1 MTISPPLC
9 VDVAYPDDLAAVF
22 AGLAETS
29 WSQWLDS
36 STLTP
41 GQGRYSI
48 LVTEPRRRIWQLH
61 GQVWVADEKR
71 EAQAATISLWE
82 VLREALDGLALDA
95 ECPCPDLP
103 FSGGVLGYLGYDFA
117 LSERG
122 MDIADES
129 LWPEAAFGVYDSALI
144 VDHLLQRA
152 WVFAPAKQMAGVRK
166 QWELRLS
173 AAEAAAPVPD
183 FRVRGPVQT
192 LWSAAQYAAAFQRV
206 EAYIRAGDCYQINL
220 AQPFTAVYSGSSWH
234 LYRHLRAMNPAAFS
248 AYLHFPWGSV
258 LSFSPERLLQVQH
271 GHMQVRPIKG
281 TWPRGTDVL
290 QDAQFAAELLGSAKD
305 RAENVMIVDLL
316 RNDLGKVAEIG
327 SVRVTQ
333 LCSLE
338 SNAQVHH
345 LVSVVEAQLLTGL
358 DPLQALAACFPG
370 GSITGAPKRRA
381 MEIIAELEPATRGL
395 YCGSIGYID
404 RTGKMDM
411 NIAIRTMTTSQ
422 GELRFW
428 AGGGIVADSRV
439 DAEYQESLDKVAL
452 FLRELA
458 ALAGLA

>member
-9 VDVAYPDDLAAVF
+9 VDVAYPVDLAAVF
-22 AGLAETS
+22 SSLAETS

-36 STLTP
+36 STQTP

-48 LVTEPRRRIWQLH
+48 LVTEPRRRIWQYH
-61 GQVWVADEKR
+61 GQVWVADGKS
-71 EAQAATISLWE
+71 EAQAASASLWE
-82 VLREALDGLALDA
+82 VLRDAREGLAVDA
-95 ECPCPDLP
+95 EHSCPDLP
-103 FSGGVLGYLGYDFA
+103 FTGGVLGYLGYDFA
-117 LSERG
+117 LSEWG
-122 MDIADES
+122 LEIPEET

-152 WVFAPAKQMAGVRK
+152 WVLAPTAQMPGVRI
-166 QWELRLS
+166 QWESRLS
-173 AAEAAAPVPD
+173 AAEAVPRAAD
-183 FRVRGPVQT
+183 FRVQGPVQAQ
-192 LWSAAQYAAAFQRV
+192 WSAAQYEAAFQRV
-206 EAYIRAGDCYQINL
+206 KAYIQAGDCYQINL
-220 AQPFTAVYSGSSWH
+220 AQPFTAAYSGSSWY
-234 LYRHLRAMNPAAFS
+234 LYQHLRAMNPAAFS
-248 AYLHFPWGSV
+248 AYLRFPWGSV
-258 LSFSPERLLQVQH
+258 LSFSPERLLQIEH

-281 TWPRGTDVL
+281 TRPRATDAF
-290 QDAQFAAELLGSAKD
+290 QDAHFAAELLSSAKD

-316 RNDLGKVAEIG
+316 RNDLGKVAKIG

-333 LCSLE
+333 LCGLE

-345 LVSVVEAQLLTGL
+345 LVSVVEAELAPDL
-358 DPLQALAACFPG
+358 DPLKALAACFPG

-381 MEIIAELEPATRGL
+381 MEIIAELEPAKRGL

-411 NIAIRTMTTSQ
+411 NIAIRTITMSQ
-422 GELRFW
+422 GELCFW

>member
-36 STLTP
+36 SIQTP

-48 LVTEPRRRIWQLH
+48 LVTEPRRRIWQH
-61 GQVWVADEKR
+61 RGQVWVAEGKG
-71 EAQAATISLWE
+71 EAQAASVSLWE
-82 VLREALDGLALDA
+82 VLREALEALAVDA
-95 ECPCPDLP
+95 EHPCPDLP
-103 FSGGVLGYLGYDFA
+103 FAGGVLGYLGYDFA
-117 LSERG
+117 LSEWG
-122 MDIADES
+122 LEIPEETI
-129 LWPEAAFGVYDSALI
+129 WPEAAFGVYDSALI

-152 WVFAPAKQMAGVRK
+152 WVLAPAAQMPGVRI
-166 QWELRLS
+166 QWESRLS
-173 AAEAAAPVPD
+173 AAEEAASIPD
-183 FRVRGPVQT
+183 FRVQGPVQAQ
-192 LWSAAQYAAAFQRV
+192 WSAAQYRAAFQRV
-206 EAYIRAGDCYQINL
+206 EAYIQAGDCYQINL
-220 AQPFTAVYSGSSWH
+220 AQPFTAAYSGSSWY
-234 LYRHLRAMNPAAFS
+234 LYQHLRAMNPAAFS

-258 LSFSPERLLQVQH
+258 LSFSPERLLQVEH

-281 TWPRGTDVL
+281 TRPRATDAL
-290 QDAQFAAELLGSAKD
+290 QDAQFAAELLDSAKD

-327 SVRVTQ
+327 SVRVSQ
-333 LCSLE
+333 LCGLE

-345 LVSVVEAQLLTGL
+345 LVSVVEAQLRMSL

-411 NIAIRTMTTSQ
+411 NIAIRTITMSQ
-422 GELRFW
+422 GELCFW